1 MLGGVAAAIGLVYAL
16 RSRSPKPSE
25 AFGPQDPSERER
37 IERGAAL
44 YATHCAECHGSQ
56 LEGQPGWEH
65 RKPDGTYPAPPHDE
79 TGHTWH
85 HPDWQLL
92 SIVKLGGQA
101 TARPNFRSNM
111 PVFGDKL
118 SDDDIRAVLTFI
130 KSRWPPEI
138 RDRQEKANQGRHP

>member
-1 MLGGVAAAIGLVYAL
+1 MLVAVAVATALFYTL
-16 RSRSPKPSE
+16 RSPSPE
-25 AFGPQDPSERER
+25 LRAAFEERDRRER
-37 IERGAAL
+37 GRIEHGAAL
-44 YATHCAECHGSQ
+44 YAAHCAECHGSQ
-56 LEGQPGWEH
+56 LEGQPGWED

-111 PVFGDKL
+111 PAFGDKL

-138 RDRQEKANQGRHP
+138 RDRQEKANQRQHP

>member
-1 MLGGVAAAIGLVYAL
+1 VLGGIAAATVLFYAL
-16 RSRSPKPSE
+16 RSRSPE
-25 AFGPQDPSERER
+25 LRATFEEQDRRDREQ
-37 IERGAAL
+37 IEHGAVL
-44 YATHCAECHGSQ
+44 YAAHCAECHGNR

-101 TARPNFRSNM
+101 TARANFRSNM
-111 PVFGDKL
+111 PTFGDQL

-138 RDRQEKANQGRHP
+138 RRRQEAANQGRHP